1 MGWAP
6 EFVQITAVRI
16 EKSLLMI
23 DNDMNNA
30 SADADA
36 PSVTEILD
44 EEIPTHS
51 ADGRELS
58 PAARR
63 ALAEAAA
70 RRKAEAE
77 AQAAAAATGEQGGPK
92 GPEPTRYGDWERKG
106 IAVDF

>member
-1 MGWAP
+1 M
-6 EFVQITAVRI
+6 
-16 EKSLLMI
+16 EKKSSMI
-23 DNDMNNA
+23 DKPMNTA
-30 SADADA
+30 SGATG
-36 PSVTEILD
+36 PLPVTEILD

-70 RRKAEAE
+70 RRKAEAAAE
-77 AQAAAAATGEQGGPK
+77 AAAASGEKGGPK
-92 GPEPTRYGDWERKG
+92 NPEPTRYGDWERKG